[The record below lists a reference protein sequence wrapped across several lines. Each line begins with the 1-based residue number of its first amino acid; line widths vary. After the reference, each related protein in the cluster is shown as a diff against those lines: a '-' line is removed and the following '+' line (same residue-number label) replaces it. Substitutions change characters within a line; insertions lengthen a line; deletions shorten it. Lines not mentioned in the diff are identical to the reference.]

1 MYEYDFSISG
11 VIKEGFKKS
20 YGYKWMFFAAV
31 FLYALLEIGL
41 NLIFTFIL
49 TSDYQDMVGLLVLP
63 FTLPMLTGIIIL
75 GINRVREKPVNIKQ
89 ILDYYPLILTLLGAY
104 FLVLLLTIIGF
115 VLLVLPGIYLSVA
128 YVFTL
133 SLVADKGLGV
143 WEAMELSRKTV
154 THRWWKFLG
163 LSIAVTL
170 ILIVS
175 MIPLGI
181 GLIWSVPMT
190 YITYGLMYHRL
201 FDEEEETNEEE
212 TTNHHA

>member
-20 YGYKWMFFAAV
+20 YGYKWLFFAAV
-31 FLYALLEIGL
+31 LLYALLEIVL
-41 NLIFTFIL
+41 NAIFTFIL
-49 TSDYQDMVGLLVLP
+49 IPDFYDIVGLLVLP
-63 FTLPMLTGIIIL
+63 FTLPMLSGIIIL
-75 GINRVREKPVNIKQ
+75 GINRVREKPVDIKQ

-104 FLVLLLTIIGF
+104 FLVLLLTIVGF
-115 VLLVLPGIYLSVA
+115 VFLVLPGIYLSVA

-163 LSIAVTL
+163 LSIVVTL

-175 MIPLGI
+175 IIPLGI

-201 FDEEEETNEEE
+201 FDEEETSEEE
-212 TTNHHA
+212 TTNHLSS